1 MHCAVFQNKF
11 ELFEGLY
18 NQIPVGEE
26 AAGQMSTILWPIK
39 LQTTTVHWVSV
50 ENFVLFLSRR
60 QLNIIFNGREEQHF
74 VAFCSLWN
82 FCPQRGLLERHLL
95 DMGRK
100 YLGERAISCS
110 QFRTSPPR
118 PGLFVWLGRVLLFN
132 PWRPTLVRLESAFP
146 IFHPL
151 KMPEKSLI
159 WFAPPLWGQRVL
171 GRECSTLVVTTWP
184 GDVLALIGRCWITTP
199 DHLSI
204 VSFRRDKTHTFFKND
219 KQNTFNISYVCW
231 FWLIGQDLIWLG
243 NLEVWDLRNSTGASI
258 NIMILPLSW
267 PN

>member
-18 NQIPVGEE
+18 NQMPVGEE

-50 ENFVLFLSRR
+50 EYFVLFLSRR
-60 QLNIIFNGREEQHF
+60 QLNIIFNGREKQHF

-95 DMGRK
+95 DMRRK

-118 PGLFVWLGRVLLFN
+118 PGLFVWLGRVLLFT
-132 PWRPTLVRLESAFP
+132 PWRPTSLPFLFFIRWKCLKNHSYGLPHHFGVKGCLDVMVVHWWWPRGQETCWHWLVDVGSQRPIIFP
-146 IFHPL
+146 LSLSGVIKHTHFLRMTNKTLSIFPMSVDFDWL
-151 KMPEKSLI
+151 GKI
-159 WFAPPLWGQRVL
+159 WFGWVIWKSETWGIVRGPQ
-171 GRECSTLVVTTWP
+171 
-184 GDVLALIGRCWITTP
+184 
-199 DHLSI
+199 SI
-204 VSFRRDKTHTFFKND
+204 
-219 KQNTFNISYVCW
+219 
-231 FWLIGQDLIWLG
+231 
-243 NLEVWDLRNSTGASI
+243 
-258 NIMILPLSW
+258 
-267 PN
+267 